1 MKELLDLVP
10 ALGSSAASVFVV
22 ILFLRYMNAKDA
34 AQIEKD
40 KLQTESVRAIGDSC
54 HEHGMKMTEITT
66 STLADTT
73 AAMQDNTRV
82 LALVTDRLDRKP

>member
-34 AQIEKD
+34 SQAEKD

-54 HEHGMKMTEITT
+54 HAHGMQMTEITT